1 MAHILPD
8 DRPVTG
14 NEAARGNLLAALKA
28 IRTERFSLDHREY
41 ALMQGARALG
51 ATWKQVAG
59 AAGLDSPQAAQQRY
73 ERLEKRIGP

>member
-41 ALMQGARALG
+41 ALIQGALALG
-51 ATWKQVAG
+51 AGWKQIGEAL
-59 AAGLDSPQAAQQRY
+59 GLGTHEAQQQY
-73 ERLEKRIGP
+73 EALEARVGP